1 MSHKQ
6 WCFNEVLKNTPARGA
21 EFVCNHECQQ
31 SSVHDKAACVSM
43 IVFLMGTPPRCSQFL
58 SQHLCVIDM

>member
-6 WCFNEVLKNTPARGA
+6 WCFNEVLKNTPAQGA
-21 EFVCNHECQQ
+21 EFVCNHERQQ

-43 IVFLMGTPPRCSQFL
+43 IVFLMGTLLDVL
-58 SQHLCVIDM
+58 SSCLSIYA